1 MDSEFIQ
8 TLRYKLQRRV
18 RRLNSTDFRLF
29 HFSLKQFMGFLQKSF
44 VILGI
49 IEDLKARFP
58 EEKQD
63 IEQLFSEKNRNGGLL
78 WSDEDKHAAA
88 SVFIIERCAESDNQ
102 MIEVE
107 IGRKYIHGGN
117 HNDVLESFKDNFLE
131 TLYDYIDE
139 KLDDQRLL
147 LGLLKKYKQ
156 KCEWFK
162 RNYLYELCTQ
172 KTQTGEK
179 ILANHLYE
187 FLHDQGIQFS
197 IEPQSAS
204 GEADLVSIQSGEE
217 AIVADAKIFW
227 PEKGKNTSYLCKGF
241 NQTYLYTTDYNEPFG
256 YLVIF
261 NMSGKDLRFSLEN
274 YSLNFPFIVHNAK
287 IIYFIT
293 IDLFPY
299 ETSASKRGKAESYL
313 ISEADLRKEIEPNTE
328 PDNAQDADK
337 PDL

>member
-1 MDSEFIQ
+1 MDAEFIQ
-8 TLRYKLQRRV
+8 SLRYKLQRRV
-18 RRLNSTDFRLF
+18 RRLNSIDFKSF
-29 HFSLKQFMGFLQKSF
+29 HFSLKQFLGFIQKSY

-49 IEDLKARFP
+49 IEDLKARCP
-58 EEKQD
+58 EQNQE
-63 IEQLFSEKNRNGGLL
+63 IEPLFSESNRDGGLL

-88 SVFIIERCAESDNQ
+88 SAFIIERCAESDNQ
-102 MIEVE
+102 MIEVSIGKKYSNESNYNE
-107 IGRKYIHGGN
+107 I
-117 HNDVLESFKDNFLE
+117 LESFKDNFLE

-156 KCEWFK
+156 KCEWFQK
-162 RNYLYELCTQ
+162 NYLYELCKQNTQ
-172 KTQTGEK
+172 IGEK
-179 ILANHLYE
+179 SLANHLYE
-187 FLHDQGIQFS
+187 FLHEQGIQFS
-197 IEPQSAS
+197 IEPQSVS

-227 PEKGKNTSYLCKGF
+227 PEKGKNKSYLCKGF

-274 YSLNFPFIVHNAK
+274 NSLNFPFIVHNAK
-287 IIYFIT
+287 TLYFIT

-299 ETSASKRGKAESYL
+299 ETSASKRGIAEAYL
-313 ISEADLRKEIEPNTE
+313 ISETDLRKEIELDTE
-328 PDNAQDADK
+328 Q
-337 PDL
+337 